1 MSLAAAPAARAF
13 PVRSLLITGLLVAIT
28 LSMLLPMP
36 AALLDFGIA
45 LSIAT
50 ATLILVMAAL
60 VERPTDFQAFPIL
73 LLVSLLIRLSLNVSS
88 TRLILTHG
96 QNGPTAA
103 GHVINGFAEFV
114 AGGSLLVGLTVFAV
128 ISVVNF
134 MVITKGSG
142 RMAEVSARFAL
153 DSLPGKQL
161 AIDGDLNS
169 GAIDHDEAKRRR
181 VQEQREISFYGSLD
195 GASKFVKGDAIAGL
209 VITLINLFVGL
220 AAGIVMHG
228 MPIAEALDTYSRLT
242 IGDGLVTQI
251 PALIT
256 SMAAALLLSRGGAT
270 DTTADLL
277 SRQLSTNWQVPAVG
291 AGGMLVIS
299 LIPGMP
305 MPVFLAISAGLGA
318 VAWRTRKG
326 EDAART
332 PAQAEEP
339 KAGPAPAAQAR
350 IGDVLDTED
359 ISIEIGPGLIVSAL
373 DQGRGLGQRITN
385 LRLHIAR
392 AYGVILPD
400 VRITDGTGFED
411 GEYVIRLQGVIRGRG
426 RLVPGLILAL
436 GPEDMLRHLNGE
448 EVREPVYGS
457 AAKWI
462 AGQDQD
468 DAALAG
474 ATVVIPMEVLSTHL
488 MEVVRSNLP
497 ALLTLS
503 AMQRMIRELCS
514 LSDEH
519 RAQLNQRFFDGM
531 VPEKVAPETL
541 LAVLRGLLEERLS
554 IRNLVL
560 ITDAVHEARG
570 APTPEALYEQVR
582 RRLRG
587 QITEQY
593 ATVDG
598 YLDILQLHPQWEAEI
613 TRAEAEAGR
622 TGSAPVPQLQQRL
635 ADALRK
641 ALAGLPPTT
650 EAVLAVPD
658 HRRRLIRL
666 MLASSGVSVPV
677 MGLDEI
683 DPMAKIRLVGTI
695 QP

>member
-1 MSLAAAPAARAF
+1 MSLAERLPTQSW
-13 PVRSLLITGLLVAIT
+13 PVRPLIVTGALVVIV
-28 LSMLLPMP
+28 LSMVLPMP
-36 AALLDFGIA
+36 AAVLDVGIA

-50 ATLILVMAAL
+50 ATLVLVMASL
-60 VERPTDFQAFPIL
+60 VEKPTDFQAFPIL

-114 AGGSLLVGLTVFAV
+114 AGGSLLVGLTVFGV

-181 VQEQREISFYGSLD
+181 IQEQREISFFGSLD

-209 VITLINLFVGL
+209 IITLINLFVGL
-220 AAGIVMHG
+220 AAGVLVHG
-228 MPIAEALDTYSRLT
+228 MPVTEALDTYSRLT

-277 SRQLSTNWQVPAVG
+277 SRQLTSNWQVPAVV
-291 AGGMLVIS
+291 AGGMVVVS

-305 MPVFLAISAGLGA
+305 KLVFLSLAAGLGTM
-318 VAWRTRKG
+318 AWRLRQRDLAPQ
-326 EDAART
+326 EPAAT
-332 PAQAEEP
+332 ASDQPAA
-339 KAGPAPAAQAR
+339 APAQAR
-350 IGDVLDTED
+350 IGDVLDTEE
-359 ISIEIGPGLIVSAL
+359 ISVEIGSGLIVSAL

-392 AYGVILPD
+392 SYGLILPD
-400 VRITDGTGFED
+400 VRITDGTAFDD
-411 GEYVIRLQGVIRGRG
+411 GEYVIRLQGVMRGRG
-426 RLVPGLILAL
+426 RLQPKLILAL
-436 GPEDMLRHLNGE
+436 GPEMVLQDLPGE

-457 AAKWI
+457 PAKWI
-462 AGQDQD
+462 SPDRQE
-468 DAALAG
+468 DAAVAG

-488 MEVVRSNLP
+488 MEVVKSNLP

-503 AMQRMIRELCS
+503 SMQRMIRELCNV
-514 LSDEH
+514 SDEH
-519 RAQLNQRFFDGM
+519 RAQLNQRFFDSM
-531 VPEKVAPETL
+531 LPEKVTPEML
-541 LAVLRGLLEERLS
+541 LAVLRAMLEERLS
-554 IRNLVL
+554 IRNLML
-560 ITDAVHEARG
+560 ITDAVHESRNA
-570 APTPEALYEQVR
+570 ASPEAVYEQVR

-593 ATVDG
+593 SKPDG
-598 YLDILQLHPQWEAEI
+598 HLDILQLHPQWEAEI

-622 TGSAPVPQLQQRL
+622 TGTAPVPQLQQRL
-635 ADALRK
+635 AEAVRK
-641 ALAGLPPTT
+641 VIASLPPAT
-650 EAVLAVPD
+650 EVVLAVPD

-666 MLASSGVSVPV
+666 MLASSGVALPV

-683 DPMAKIRLVGTI
+683 DPGAKVRALGTVA
-695 QP
+695 P